1 MKQTDS
7 HLFFYAYQTL
17 NRNFS
22 LAFLCFTSCLS
33 YSYRLH
39 FKQLQ
44 HLQAAATGSAV
55 ATVRLPAYGA
65 SMQVNLTRQ
74 AAEGQTQALAM
85 KVVNGKIVT
94 NSFN

>member
-65 SMQVNLTRQ
+65 SI
-74 AAEGQTQALAM
+74 AGE
-85 KVVNGKIVT
+85 
-94 NSFN
+94 FNPAGGGRPNAGPGDESGERENCNKFI